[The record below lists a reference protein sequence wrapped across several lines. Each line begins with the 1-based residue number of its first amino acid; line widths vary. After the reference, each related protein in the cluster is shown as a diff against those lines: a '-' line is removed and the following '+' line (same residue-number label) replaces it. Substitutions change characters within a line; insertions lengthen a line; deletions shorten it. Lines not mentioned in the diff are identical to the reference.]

1 MVTRSDYAEDA
12 ITAAHA
18 VLIELTHLLA
28 EYRDD
33 VVLVGGWV
41 PVLLLPNADE
51 PHVGTTDI
59 DLALNHTTLQEVGY
73 ESIKALLE
81 KHGYYP
87 HPEQPFIFF
96 RAVPVGT
103 RIIPVEVDFLAGE
116 YAGSARGHRTQSVQ
130 DIRARKAR
138 GCDLAFKFYDEVV
151 LTGPLPDGGDDR
163 VTVRVA
169 SMVPFLVMKGMA
181 LRDRLK
187 AKDAHDIYYCIRH
200 YPGGSEALLAI
211 FTPHLH
217 HGLVIEGLH
226 AIADKFFSPTAIGP
240 KSVADF
246 EEIINADDRELR
258 QRDAFERIQTF
269 LKRLGIMIEPT

>member
-59 DLALNHTTLQEVGY
+59 YLALNHKTLQEVGY
-73 ESIKALLE
+73 QSIKALLE
-81 KHGYYP
+81 TRGYYP
-87 HPEQPFIFF
+87 HTEQPFIFY
-96 RAVPVGT
+96 RDVPVGA
-103 RIIPVEVDFLAGE
+103 RVIPVEVDFLAGE
-116 YAGSARGHRTQSVQ
+116 YAGTARGHRTQSVQ

-138 GCDLAFKFYDEVV
+138 GCDLAFELYDEVV
-151 LTGPLPDGGDDR
+151 LTGPLPGGGDDR

-169 SMVPFLVMKGMA
+169 SIVPFIVMKGMA

-187 AKDAHDIYYCIRH
+187 SKDAHDIYYCIRH
-200 YPGGSEALLAI
+200 YPGGSEALFAI
-211 FTPHLH
+211 FTPHLG
-217 HGLVIEGLH
+217 HGLVIEGLR
-226 AIADKFFSPTAIGP
+226 AIADKFFSPAAIGP

-246 EEIINADDRELR
+246 EETVDPEDRDLR
-258 QRDAFERIQTF
+258 QRDAFERVQGF
-269 LKRLGIMIEPT
+269 LIRLGIVNESA